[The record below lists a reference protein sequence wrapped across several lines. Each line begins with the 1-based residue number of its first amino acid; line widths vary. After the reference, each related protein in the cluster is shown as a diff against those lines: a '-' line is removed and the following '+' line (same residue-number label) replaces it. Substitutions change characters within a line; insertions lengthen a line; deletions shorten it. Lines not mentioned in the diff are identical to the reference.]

1 MNKFY
6 STLFLITILI
16 LKTNFAFATPAN
28 INEIIKLYNE
38 SEYQK
43 VIDLLSA
50 KNPEELT
57 TEELYYLGL
66 SNFQVKNLKSAANAF
81 EMCVKIDSSKIS
93 YRLNYART
101 LNLIG
106 RANEAITNY
115 DFIIK
120 KDSTNTAALY
130 DLGFIY
136 TGKKDFPRA
145 KKIFTKLS
153 ELNKKD
159 FLSAYYLALCA
170 YQTCETHEDTLRV
183 NDLIFNSR
191 LLNFEYI
198 PSAELSGIYDLNRNN
213 FASAVVSYSLL
224 TKLNPEN
231 AEYFYRAGF
240 CYEKMK
246 DYDSATVFFKKAV
259 KLDSTIAN
267 YYSHLGYAHFMLEKY
282 DSSLSAYL
290 KAAVLDPENSAS
302 YLNIGLVYEKM
313 DSLDLAS
320 AYYEKALQF
329 YPYSKIVYTAEK
341 LIEVNYRLKN
351 YEQVQV
357 LCDQVLALA
366 PKSVQSLFYSAC
378 SYDAAGKTDLAL
390 ERYKS
395 AADQLKNDERFKN
408 EFNYV
413 TTQIEK
419 IKSRDKERKFW
430 EGKINE

>member
-1 MNKFY
+1 MNKFI
-6 STLFLITILI
+6 SILFLIAMLI
-16 LKTNFAFATPAN
+16 SKLNFAFAEQAN
-28 INEIIKLYNE
+28 ISEIIKHYNE

-50 KNPEELT
+50 ENPEELT

-66 SNFQVKNLKSAANAF
+66 SNSQVKNIKGAASAF
-81 EMCVKIDSSKIS
+81 EKCVKNDSSKIS
-93 YRLNYART
+93 YRLNYARA
-101 LNLIG
+101 LNSIG

-120 KDSTNTAALY
+120 KDSANTAALY

-136 TGKKDFPRA
+136 TGKKDFSRA

-170 YQTCETHEDTLRV
+170 YQTSATHEDTLRV
-183 NDLIFNSR
+183 KELIFNSR

-198 PSAELSGIYDLNRNN
+198 PSAELAGVFDLNRNN

-231 AEYFYRAGF
+231 AEYFYRTGF
-240 CYEKMK
+240 CYEKIK
-246 DYDSATVFFKKAV
+246 DFDSAVVFFTKAV
-259 KLDSTIAN
+259 KIDSTVAN

-313 DSLDLAS
+313 DSLDLAG

-341 LIEVNYRLKN
+341 LIAVNYRLKN

-378 SYDAAGKTDLAL
+378 SFDAAGKNELAL
-390 ERYKS
+390 ERYKK
-395 AADQLKNDERFKN
+395 AADQLKSDEKFKN
-408 EFNYV
+408 EYKYV
-413 TTQIEK
+413 TAQIEK